1 MKLKKLFLG
10 LVLLGFTAI
19 QLASFADNVSDST
32 IRVLVNKYKAGNYI
46 GCVQF
51 SEEILK
57 NNPTNIFAL
66 YYKGLAY
73 SQLGKK
79 DEAIEALEK
88 VQTLNTNPQLTKY
101 AKTGIACINKTEEC
115 KAEETNDL
123 DTFIKSNKFYDKSV
137 QSEVNKKRL
146 DRIRENINDE
156 LSPKKSEA
164 NAMPTNDEIA
174 NAVKTLAKV
183 GINPMANQMATMY
196 QNPEMMQMN
205 MLLGNNNQNN
215 SMNMLPLLLM
225 NQNGNQKISPE
236 IIQTMMMSQM
246 NPEFAGSTY

>member
-79 DEAIEALEK
+79 EQAIEALEK

-115 KAEETNDL
+115 KAEETNEL
-123 DTFIKSNKFYDKSV
+123 DSFIRSNKFYDKAV

-156 LSPKKSEA
+156 LNPKKKWQLC
-164 NAMPTNDEIA
+164 I
-174 NAVKTLAKV
+174 KT
-183 GINPMANQMATMY
+183 
-196 QNPEMMQMN
+196 
-205 MLLGNNNQNN
+205 
-215 SMNMLPLLLM
+215 
-225 NQNGNQKISPE
+225 QK
-236 IIQTMMMSQM
+236 
-246 NPEFAGSTY
+246 